1 MTTGFE
7 RHLRTFSRRNA
18 WISPEMGVL
27 PMRVIA
33 NNTLKKFGR
42 SLGIAVPRLC
52 CCVGTSKH

>member
-18 WISPEMGVL
+18 WISPEMGAL

-33 NNTLKKFGR
+33 NSTLKKFWEKPGHR
-42 SLGIAVPRLC
+42 NAEALLL
-52 CCVGTSKH
+52 HQHE